1 MATLFPKCSVEVL
14 PEQDVINNIITATE
28 AGDMVDN
35 LTNNWFAQLIVY
47 GRAAVV
53 KAGKSVTS
61 FDDAAKAAGEVV
73 DKFKRMVLNE
83 IEARDRELDKKLSGE
98 ELEERKQHSI
108 KLRGRIDNSMRS
120 GKSVITNAVKHG
132 EIILSTVDDGG
143 HVLFRKDGTPRGKTE
158 LQNLIKKAKHEG
170 APKKSD
176 VEQALDAAVHLAR
189 KMVALSPADRKMV
202 MTSLTSKVREFD
214 AERDEIEV
222 EDSKEELAK
231 AA

>member
-1 MATLFPKCSVEVL
+1 MTTLFPKCSIEVL

-35 LTNNWFAQLIVY
+35 LTNNWFGQLIVY
-47 GRAAVV
+47 GRQAVV
-53 KAGKSVTS
+53 KAGKSITS
-61 FDDAAKAAGEVV
+61 FDDAAKAVGEVV

-83 IEARDRELDKKLSGE
+83 IEARDRESVKKLTSE
-98 ELEERKQHSI
+98 EAEERKQHSI
-108 KLRGRIDNSMRS
+108 KLRGRIDNSLRS
-120 GKSVITNAVKHG
+120 GKSVVTNALKHG

-158 LQNLIKKAKHEG
+158 LQNLIKKAKHDSS
-170 APKKSD
+170 PKKSE

-189 KMVALSPADRKMV
+189 KMVPLSPADRKMV
-202 MTSLTSKVREFD
+202 MASLTSKVKEFD

-222 EDSKEELAK
+222 EEPMAE